1 MALDTRL
8 THRASQTKAEV
19 SSAARER
26 LSFAS
31 QNPMVSIIIPMRNES
46 KYIRSCLDS
55 LLNQSFP
62 PDKYEIVVA
71 DGRSSD
77 NSREL
82 VSLYQGRE
90 VSVRLLDN
98 QSQTTPCGMNLG
110 IRAAAGEIIIIAGA
124 HTVYPVDFVENCVF
138 WLNRTGAD
146 VVGGPVKTEVEGDH
160 FGGRL
165 ASLILSSPF
174 GVGDS
179 RFRTSSK
186 EGYVDTVPFGAYR
199 RVILDQVGLFNEK
212 LVRNQDNDLSSRI
225 RLAGGKIYLT
235 PALTTTYI
243 PVRSYAELVLQ
254 AFSKSQWH
262 ILTLRENVHA
272 LGFRHVC
279 PAIFL
284 LSLGGLSLLSAWSSV
299 AQLSLTLLLSSYLL
313 LGFWFAIRRESR
325 DSALLRA
332 CMPFACFLFH
342 SAYGLGTFVGM
353 RYLLIPE
360 PVRSASHPFKRQ
372 SKEDTGTITIKP
384 SR

>member
-1 MALDTRL
+1 MALRARL
-8 THRASQTKAEV
+8 IYHESQTNAEV
-19 SSAARER
+19 SSAAPE
-26 LSFAS
+26 SQPFVS
-31 QNPMVSIIIPMRNES
+31 QNPMVSIVIPMRNES

-55 LLNQSFP
+55 LVNQTFP
-62 PDKYEIVVA
+62 PDKYEILVA

-82 VSLYQGRE
+82 VSVYQGRT

-98 QSQTTPCGMNLG
+98 QSQTTPAGMNLG

-138 WLNRTGAD
+138 WLDKTGAD

-199 RVILDQVGLFNEK
+199 RVILDQVGPFNEK

-235 PALTTTYI
+235 SALTTTYI
-243 PVRSYAELVLQ
+243 PLRSYAELLRQ

-279 PAIFL
+279 PAIFVISSVGLAL
-284 LSLGGLSLLSAWSSV
+284 LSPWSSV
-299 AQLSLTLLLSSYLL
+299 ARLSLALLLSSYLL
-313 LGFWFAIRRESR
+313 LGFWFAIRRETR

-332 CMPFACFLFH
+332 FMPFACFLFH
-342 SAYGLGTFVGM
+342 SAYGLGTFVGL
-353 RYLLIPE
+353 RYLLVPT
-360 PVRSASHPFKRQ
+360 PVRTASHASARQ
-372 SKEDTGTITIKP
+372 CKEDKGTITIKP
-384 SR
+384 